1 MRHRQH
7 IVYRRCN
14 MNSERSVVEVQNK
27 LGGQPATHAVT
38 WAEHNGAGF
47 EVVKIGTI
55 ILGN

>member
-1 MRHRQH
+1 
-7 IVYRRCN
+7 

-27 LGGQPATHAVT
+27 LGRAATHAVT
-38 WAEHNGAGF
+38 WVEHNGAGF